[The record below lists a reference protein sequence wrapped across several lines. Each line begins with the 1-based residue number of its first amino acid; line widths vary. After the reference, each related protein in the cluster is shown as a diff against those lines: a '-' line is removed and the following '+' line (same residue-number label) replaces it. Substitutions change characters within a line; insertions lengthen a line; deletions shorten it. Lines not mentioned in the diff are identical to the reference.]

1 MKQYFVTSLFW
12 NGLLGGGL
20 TVDPEGITYHTGKL
34 TVPPEIRKL
43 KLPYG
48 EISEYFPQ
56 RHLLLPTVLI
66 RMKDGSEYRFLVFAR
81 KRFLQAVDALKT
93 N

>member
-48 EISEYFPQ
+48 EISE
-56 RHLLLPTVLI
+56 
-66 RMKDGSEYRFLVFAR
+66 
-81 KRFLQAVDALKT
+81 
-93 N
+93 